1 MSGQELQRFLT
12 TIRTNYPS
20 KPIDEKEWQLYLED
34 YTAQNCDYA
43 LREWKYNNKF
53 APRPADIAELCEGII
68 YRIKNPLYDLFE
80 VVSMTA
86 NNFNN
91 PQVKDWIWK
100 KQKLYQQR
108 QQNAGNH

>member
-1 MSGQELQRFLT
+1 M
-12 TIRTNYPS
+12 
-20 KPIDEKEWQLYLED
+20 
-34 YTAQNCDYA
+34 
-43 LREWKYNNKF
+43 
-53 APRPADIAELCEGII
+53 DIAELCEGII